1 MTVSFEV
8 PSPHEESVPTCCLSF
23 RIARMPNDTI
33 WLPRSIHHSLPPVP
47 SMNPRTKR
55 LLIIALAFDA
65 LVVAGVVL
73 YFMLRR

>member
-1 MTVSFEV
+1 MDKY
-8 PSPHEESVPTCCLSF
+8 CY
-23 RIARMPNDTI
+23 
-33 WLPRSIHHSLPPVP
+33 WLQQLGLPCRPQSLRHHLAAVFDP

-55 LLIIALAFDA
+55 LLILVLAFDA